1 MFSLVLFEEG
11 EKRLRIHSR
20 LLSLWQRKRPKA
32 LSPTKT
38 IAVTFAVIILVGTL
52 LLTLPAAS
60 RSGISCGFRPALF
73 TATSATCVTGLV
85 LYDTWTQWSG
95 FGQAVILGLI
105 EIGGLGFMSAATL
118 VVFALRKRIGLKQRM
133 VMAQA
138 LSLNDMAGV
147 VRIQKTV
154 LIGSLSMEALGA
166 LILAVRFWPEYGFPT
181 ALKWGIFHSVSA
193 FCNAG
198 FDILG
203 KIAPGQSMIPFQSD
217 PVVLL
222 TLSALIVVG
231 GLGFLVWQEIWEK
244 RRFRKLSVYAR
255 MVLVATLTLILTGW
269 VVTCLLEW
277 NNPDTLGPMDVG
289 QKLLNGFFQSVTLR
303 TAGFAALDQGKLT
316 GASKGVAMVLMLI
329 GGSSGSTA
337 GGLKTVTFFVLV
349 LFAWSRARGRSSVC
363 VYSRT
368 VPQSQVLDAMTIAML
383 MIALAVFGGVF
394 ISATSPVGFTDALYE
409 AVSALGTVG
418 LSAGA
423 TGILSVPAQILIIIY
438 MYFGRVGVLTISLGF
453 LMGDRAQERYHY
465 AETSLL
471 IG

>member
-1 MFSLVLFEEG
+1 M
-11 EKRLRIHSR
+11 RLRSKLYSR
-20 LLSLWQRKRPKA
+20 RMRRPKA
-32 LSPTKT
+32 LSATKT
-38 IAVTFAVIILVGTL
+38 IAVTFAVIILAGTL

-60 RSGISCGFRPALF
+60 RSGVSCGFRPALF

-95 FGQAVILGLI
+95 FGQTVILCLI

-118 VVFALRKRIGLKQRM
+118 VVFVLRKRIGLKQRM

-138 LSLNDMAGV
+138 LSLNDMEGV

-154 LIGSLSMEALGA
+154 LIGSLAIEAIGA
-166 LILAVRFWPEYGFPT
+166 LILTARFWPAYGFTT
-181 ALKWGIFHSVSA
+181 ALKWGVFHSVSA

-203 KIAPGQSMIPFQSD
+203 SIAPGQSMIPFQSD
-217 PVVLL
+217 PIVLL
-222 TLSALIVVG
+222 TLCALIVVG

-244 RRFRKLSVYAR
+244 RCFRKLSVYPR
-255 MVLVATLTLILTGW
+255 LVLLATLALILTGW

-277 NNPDTLGPMDVG
+277 NNPDTLGPMRWWE
-289 QKLLNGFFQSVTLR
+289 KLLNGLFQSVTLR
-303 TAGFAALDQGKLT
+303 TAGFAAIDQGKLT
-316 GASKGVAMVLMLI
+316 GAGKGFSMVLMLI

-349 LFAWSRARGRSSVC
+349 LFAWARARGRSSVC

-383 MIALAVFGGVF
+383 MIALAMFGGVF
-394 ISATSPVGFTDALYE
+394 ISATSPIGFTDALYE

-423 TGILSVPAQILIIIY
+423 TGSLSIPAQILIIIY

-453 LMGDRAQERYHY
+453 LMGDRAQERFQY

>member
-1 MFSLVLFEEG
+1 M
-11 EKRLRIHSR
+11 RLRSKLYSR
-20 LLSLWQRKRPKA
+20 RMRRPKA
-32 LSPTKT
+32 LSATKT
-38 IAVTFAVIILVGTL
+38 IAVTFAVIILAGTL

-60 RSGISCGFRPALF
+60 RSGVSCGFRPALF

-95 FGQAVILGLI
+95 FGQTVILCLI

-118 VVFALRKRIGLKQRM
+118 VVFVLRKRIGLKQRM

-138 LSLNDMAGV
+138 LSLNDMEGV

-154 LIGSLSMEALGA
+154 LIGSLAIEAIGA
-166 LILAVRFWPEYGFPT
+166 LILTARFWPAYGFTT
-181 ALKWGIFHSVSA
+181 ALKWGVFHSVSA

-203 KIAPGQSMIPFQSD
+203 SIAPGQSMIPFQSD
-217 PVVLL
+217 PIVLL
-222 TLSALIVVG
+222 TLCALIVVG

-244 RRFRKLSVYAR
+244 RCFRKLSVYPR
-255 MVLVATLTLILTGW
+255 LVLVAPLALILTGW

-277 NNPDTLGPMDVG
+277 NNPDTLGPMRWWE
-289 QKLLNGFFQSVTLR
+289 KLLNGLFQSVTLR
-303 TAGFAALDQGKLT
+303 TAGFAAIDQGKLT
-316 GASKGVAMVLMLI
+316 GAGKGFSMVLMLI

-349 LFAWSRARGRSSVC
+349 LFAWARARGRSSVC

-383 MIALAVFGGVF
+383 MIALAMFGGVF
-394 ISATSPVGFTDALYE
+394 ISATSPIGFTDALYE

-423 TGILSVPAQILIIIY
+423 TGSLSIPAQILIIIY

-453 LMGDRAQERYHY
+453 LMGDRAQERFQY